1 MKITILAS
9 GSKGNSTLI
18 ETKDKNILID
28 AGLPLSNLEKR
39 INKNLPKI
47 DILIITHTHSD
58 HIKGI
63 NSIIKKHKPLIYTIE
78 HNLNEKIPNY
88 EDIRYEKEITEEN
101 INISLI
107 ELSHDVP
114 CLGIILKENDKEL
127 VYITDT
133 GYIKEKYLK
142 KYQNKDIYILES
154 NYEEEMLMN
163 GSYPFNLK
171 KRIRSDKGHLSN
183 NDTCRYLKKI
193 IGDKTKYLCMA
204 HLSEENNNPEIVLEK
219 VTSTIEKLENNIKEV
234 IICSQEEAKEI
245 EI

>member
-18 ETKDKNILID
+18 ETQDKNILID

-39 INKNLPKI
+39 INKSLPKI
-47 DILIITHTHSD
+47 DILIVTHTHSD

-88 EDIRYEKEITEEN
+88 EDIRYEKEIIEEN
-101 INISLI
+101 VNISLI

-114 CLGIILKENDKEL
+114 CLGIILKENEKEL

-142 KYQNKDIYILES
+142 KYQNKDVYIIES

-163 GSYPFNLK
+163 GSYPFHLK
-171 KRIRSDKGHLSN
+171 QRIRSDKGHLSN
-183 NDTCRYLKKI
+183 NDTCRYLKKL
-193 IGDKTKYLCMA
+193 IGNNTKYICMA

-234 IICSQEEAKEI
+234 IICSQEEAKEL

>member
-39 INKNLPKI
+39 INKSLPKI
-47 DILIITHTHSD
+47 DILIVTHTHSD

-88 EDIRYEKEITEEN
+88 EDIRYEKEIIEEN
-101 INISLI
+101 VNISLI

-114 CLGIILKENDKEL
+114 CLGIILKENEKEL

-142 KYQNKDIYILES
+142 KYQNKDVYIIES

-163 GSYPFNLK
+163 GSYPFHLK
-171 KRIRSDKGHLSN
+171 QRIRSDKGHLSN
-183 NDTCRYLKKI
+183 NDTCRYLKKL
-193 IGDKTKYLCMA
+193 IGNNTKYICMA

-219 VTSTIEKLENNIKEV
+219 VTSTIEKIENNIKEV
-234 IICSQEEAKEI
+234 IICSQEEAKEL